1 MYTIWLSNKKNIFY
15 CTLLSRGL
23 KFYIGSGNF
32 FGVFS
37 GFFPSFEKKNSQS
50 QFFFFKDCSFQIGTH
65 KHGDNLLP

>member
-1 MYTIWLSNKKNIFY
+1 MYTFWLSNKKNIFY

-23 KFYIGSGNF
+23 NFYIGSGIF

-37 GFFPSFEKKNSQS
+37 GFFPSFEKKIPIS
-50 QFFFFKDCSFQIGTH
+50 FFFFKDWGFQIGTH